1 MRIIAGR
8 AHPGA
13 SELTTVSGEAMVSAA
28 DGAVDEAIVS
38 GELSVIVA
46 ADEDATVPDE
56 IDVAIVREEEVHAIV
71 LRVGV
76 RLITCDRYRW
86 PI

>member
-1 MRIIAGR
+1 
-8 AHPGA
+8 
-13 SELTTVSGEAMVSAA
+13 MVSAA

-56 IDVAIVREEEVHAIV
+56 IDVAIVRECE
-71 LRVGV
+71 
-76 RLITCDRYRW
+76 RYRLPFW
-86 PI
+86 PVKGRSYGLLTGLGLEAAPRLQPAPDGR